1 MNLFFDIDNTITLWD
16 SNRDYE
22 NFKPD
27 LEMVKIINGLYEEG
41 HTITLYTARG
51 MTSVG
56 PGKIATEIVPSLV
69 SNLKSIGLKYHNL
82 LTHKPFYDLIVDD
95 KAMDPGTFKKLA
107 KTGLSNYKPYVPEI
121 K

>member
-1 MNLFFDIDNTITLWD
+1 MNLFFDIDNTITLWNT
-16 SNRDYE
+16 NRDYE

-27 LEMVKIINGLYEEG
+27 PEMVKIINGLYDEG

-56 PGKIATEIVPSLV
+56 PGKIATEIIPSLV
-69 SNLKSIGLKYHNL
+69 SNLESIGLKYHNL

-95 KAMDPGTFKKLA
+95 KAMDPGTFKELVKS
-107 KTGLSNYKPYVPEI
+107 GLSNYKPYVPEI